1 MKILITGGAGYI
13 GSHIAKVFLDNGAS
27 VKVLDDLTNS
37 NTKRID
43 SLNVD
48 FINASVNNSEKVL
61 SALKDS
67 ELVIHCAAYKSVE
80 ESELNPQKYE
90 EVNVLGTEN
99 LLAQMVNA
107 KVSKLIFAST
117 AAVYGNSVKSPISER
132 YKPTPISNYGR
143 TKLDAEECITR
154 FTKTYNISAVSLR
167 FFNAVGAATNSL
179 VDTSSDNLFPRVF
192 KAIELGK
199 SPEIFGDDYP
209 TPDGTCIRDY
219 IHVLDIAEAHI
230 AVSDFL
236 RKYNGHEIFNVGTGM
251 GYSVK
256 EIISGIQK
264 VTGTD
269 FKSIVRPRRSG
280 DLDIAF
286 ADAKLI
292 FEKTGWKARFDL
304 SEMINSAWLAW
315 KADKK

>member
-37 NTKRID
+37 DMKRID

-48 FINASVNNSEKVL
+48 FVHASVNNSEKVS

-80 ESELNPQKYE
+80 ESELNPRKYE
-90 EVNVLGTEN
+90 ETNVLGTEN
-99 LLAQMVNA
+99 LLTQMVNA
-107 KVSKLIFAST
+107 GVTKLIFAST
-117 AAVYGNSVKSPISER
+117 AAVYGNSVKSPISESL
-132 YKPTPISNYGR
+132 KPVPISNYGR
-143 TKLDAEECITR
+143 TKLEAEKCITR
-154 FTKTYNISAVSLR
+154 FTKTYNINAVSLR